1 MAWAFRLLLRYCD
14 DLQIKID
21 PIERV
26 TCLRFLSHSIFE
38 PSIDIDYGIVD
49 FDSGIDVNLLI
60 FVFVFFISM
69 GFFKVEAGGMEVV
82 KKIYNCGEK
91 PQQGSIQSQGNAYL
105 DKQFPDL
112 SRIVTATI
120 IPDDEL

>member
-1 MAWAFRLLLRYCD
+1 MHT
-14 DLQIKID
+14 KID
-21 PIERV
+21 SIESV
-26 TCLRFLSHSIFE
+26 TCLSFRRRSIFE
-38 PSIDIDYGIVD
+38 LP
-49 FDSGIDVNLLI
+49 IDVNYGVVDFVSDIDLKLLI
-60 FVFVFFISM
+60 FVFLFSISM
-69 GFFKVEAGGMEVV
+69 VSFKVEAGGMEVV

>member
-1 MAWAFRLLLRYCD
+1 M
-14 DLQIKID
+14 
-21 PIERV
+21 
-26 TCLRFLSHSIFE
+26 RFLSHSIFE